1 MDIKKITF
9 LAVAGM
15 TCMGMMGVPAKRGLR
30 TFHQADGTV
39 ITVNLVG
46 DEHFHTFCTNDGLA
60 VQRKADGNFYY
71 RMADKVSDVIAHNPG
86 QRTSAE
92 AAFVGER
99 AMDMSVAKLA
109 SVRRDRINARRAA
122 SATTQRRASQVPNN
136 GSPRVPVILV
146 QYKDYKFKD
155 TNPQKTFTE
164 FFSTGDVSAHQ
175 YFYDQ
180 SNGKYT
186 PQFDVYGPFTLSGNR
201 TVYGGNDYSGDD
213 KGVGKMVGEGC
224 LGLNSEIDFSRYD
237 NDGDGECDV
246 VIVLYAGDGE
256 ASSYE
261 DDCEDAVWPCQ
272 WSLSSSDYG
281 KSLTLDGTKVDK
293 FAVFNELNGRNLSK
307 IDGIGTFCHEFSH
320 CLGLPDFYDTNYAGH
335 FGMANWSLMDYGPYN
350 NDGYTPIGYSAY
362 EKEFMGWIDIEEGAE
377 NSFYSL
383 PVFNLGD
390 AATDKAVKLTNPKD
404 KDEYYIIENRANQ
417 GWDSYMPDEGLLI
430 THVTYSS
437 SAWNNNTVNDYD
449 MQRMT
454 PVPAD
459 NSLKMNR
466 ESYMGEIYYLVDEDD
481 LLGDLWPWGNATE
494 LTDES
499 VPAAKVN
506 TGSYLG
512 KPVTEITRN
521 ADGSISFWVMKAPK
535 PAVASPVGAGHDI
548 KSPSS
553 VTINWTPG
561 DENDV
566 TYTLEIKEHQ
576 DITYELVSSTRFN
589 SEDHGW
595 SVNGYG
601 EITDGSIRLGSNKQM
616 GGVTSPA
623 FKTADDGVVTV
634 IATAKYYGS
643 DQSQLKASL
652 LNASGSV
659 IATQLIDLTA
669 NDAAYSVLMKGPAD
683 TSVKVK
689 LETTANKKRVY
700 IRQADIYTG
709 DATSVV
715 SGDARIAEN
724 GDALSR
730 TISGITSTSYT
741 VDGLKEYGTYDYRV
755 KAVPVDTENFGDS
768 KWTDVNTVTLSDSSA
783 ITDVETTDDTTA
795 DYYNLQGVK
804 VSSSVLTPGIYIMR
818 KGDKVSKIIVK

>member
-15 TCMGMMGVPAKRGLR
+15 TCMGMMAVPAKRGLR

-86 QRTSAE
+86 QRTSDE

-109 SVRRDRINARRAA
+109 SVRRDRINTRRAA

-362 EKEFMGWIDIEEGAE
+362 EKEFMGWIDIEEGTE

-390 AATDKAVKLTNPKD
+390 ADTDKAVKLTNPKD

-417 GWDSYMPDEGLLI
+417 GWDSYMPAEGLLI

-535 PAVASPVGAGHDI
+535 AAVASPVGAGHDI

-669 NDAAYSVLMKGPAD
+669 NDAAYPVLMKSPAD

>member
-1 MDIKKITF
+1 
-9 LAVAGM
+9 
-15 TCMGMMGVPAKRGLR
+15 
-30 TFHQADGTV
+30 
-39 ITVNLVG
+39 
-46 DEHFHTFCTNDGLA
+46 
-60 VQRKADGNFYY
+60 
-71 RMADKVSDVIAHNPG
+71 
-86 QRTSAE
+86 
-92 AAFVGER
+92 
-99 AMDMSVAKLA
+99 
-109 SVRRDRINARRAA
+109 
-122 SATTQRRASQVPNN
+122 
-136 GSPRVPVILV
+136 
-146 QYKDYKFKD
+146 
-155 TNPQKTFTE
+155 
-164 FFSTGDVSAHQ
+164 
-175 YFYDQ
+175 
-180 SNGKYT
+180 
-186 PQFDVYGPFTLSGNR
+186 
-201 TVYGGNDYSGDD
+201 
-213 KGVGKMVGEGC
+213 
-224 LGLNSEIDFSRYD
+224 
-237 NDGDGECDV
+237 
-246 VIVLYAGDGE
+246 
-256 ASSYE
+256 
-261 DDCEDAVWPCQ
+261 
-272 WSLSSSDYG
+272 
-281 KSLTLDGTKVDK
+281 
-293 FAVFNELNGRNLSK
+293 
-307 IDGIGTFCHEFSH
+307 
-320 CLGLPDFYDTNYAGH
+320 
-335 FGMANWSLMDYGPYN
+335 
-350 NDGYTPIGYSAY
+350 
-362 EKEFMGWIDIEEGAE
+362 
-377 NSFYSL
+377 
-383 PVFNLGD
+383 
-390 AATDKAVKLTNPKD
+390 
-404 KDEYYIIENRANQ
+404 
-417 GWDSYMPDEGLLI
+417 
-430 THVTYSS
+430 
-437 SAWNNNTVNDYD
+437 
-449 MQRMT
+449 
-454 PVPAD
+454 
-459 NSLKMNR
+459 
-466 ESYMGEIYYLVDEDD
+466 
-481 LLGDLWPWGNATE
+481 
-494 LTDES
+494 
-499 VPAAKVN
+499 
-506 TGSYLG
+506 
-512 KPVTEITRN
+512 
-521 ADGSISFWVMKAPK
+521 MKAPK

-669 NDAAYSVLMKGPAD
+669 NDAAYPVLIKGPAD

-715 SGDARIAEN
+715 SDDARIAEN